1 MADAVKARRAYDTS
15 RRAEQARLTRHR
27 IAETALRLFLARGY
41 NAVTMTEIA
50 AEAGV
55 AYQTVYAVFGNKQ
68 RLAREI
74 IWTTFTGEGVP
85 GRPAARSDF
94 PDPRGW

>member
-1 MADAVKARRAYDTS
+1 MV
-15 RRAEQARLTRHR
+15 LTRQR

-55 AYQTVYAVFGNKQ
+55 AYQTVYAVFGN
-68 RLAREI
+68 L
-74 IWTTFTGEGVP
+74 
-85 GRPAARSDF
+85 
-94 PDPRGW
+94 